1 MNANALKQPKAN
13 ASTSESRC
21 RNCGNETVS
30 IATITYDA
38 EVRHD
43 GRLYE
48 FTIPKL
54 RIPVCTTCGE
64 KVFTEEVDEQ
74 FNAHLRSHL
83 NLLTPDEIRS
93 ALNRVSLTQKMAAE
107 QMGIAEA
114 TLSRWLT
121 GTQIQSRSMD
131 NLLRIFFAFPQVRQA
146 LGSEHPD
153 PLFGTRDFAG
163 SV

>member
-1 MNANALKQPKAN
+1 MARLTEP
-13 ASTSESRC
+13 EFHSRC
-21 RNCGNETVS
+21 RKCGNDTVRT
-30 IATITYDA
+30 ATISYDA

-48 FTIPKL
+48 FTIPNL
-54 RIPVCTTCGE
+54 RIPVCGTCGE

-74 FNAHLRSHL
+74 FNDHLRSHL
-83 NLLTPDEIRS
+83 NLLTPDDIRA
-93 ALNRVSLTQKMAAE
+93 ALDRVGLTQKLAAE
-107 QMGIAEA
+107 QIGIAEA

-131 NLLRIFFAFPQVRQA
+131 NLLRVFFAFPQVRQA

-153 PLFGTRDFAG
+153 PLFGMQDFVA